1 MSLELNTANCQMS
14 LQQGAWLP
22 DPLPG
27 PPLHS
32 SAASSLCPA
41 YLPARLGCHQP
52 PCSAAKPKK
61 TSNGGQPLTPSSLL
75 IHASPTALS
84 KWHRRQDAG
93 QHQGGDEAAYATGSC
108 HILHGLVVL
117 FVWASPNRQRVT
129 LTVPNHSRL

>member
-32 SAASSLCPA
+32 SATSSLCPA
-41 YLPARLGCHQP
+41 YLPARLGYHQP
-52 PCSAAKPKK
+52 PCSAAKPRK
-61 TSNGGQPLTPSSLL
+61 TSNKGQPLTPSPLL
-75 IHASPTALS
+75 IHGSPTALS

-93 QHQGGDEAAYATGSC
+93 QHQGGDGAAYTTR
-108 HILHGLVVL
+108 VL
-117 FVWASPNRQRVT
+117 PRSSWPCRGPCVGKSKQAVIHTYCFKPTAD
-129 LTVPNHSRL
+129 